1 MVSYRP
7 LGVTILAVIII
18 LTYSVIFIVGLLVL
32 IWGITTIPYIG
43 AGGVAISLVGVV
55 FLVWAFLR
63 LSMGFGL
70 LSLRRK
76 AWRSAML
83 VFCIG
88 LVIDIFI
95 SRGQGQVL
103 MDVIVIIYLLIV
115 KRHFRYG
122 D

>member
-18 LTYSVIFIVGLLVL
+18 LTYAFIFIVSLAVL
-32 IWGITTIPYIG
+32 FWGITAIPYMG
-43 AGGVAISLVGVV
+43 FGGLAISLVGVV

-88 LVIDIFI
+88 LVIDLFI
-95 SRGQGQVL
+95 SRGQIL
-103 MDVIVIIYLLIV
+103 LDVIIIIYLLIV

>member
-1 MVSYRP
+1 
-7 LGVTILAVIII
+7 
-18 LTYSVIFIVGLLVL
+18 
-32 IWGITTIPYIG
+32 
-43 AGGVAISLVGVV
+43 
-55 FLVWAFLR
+55 
-63 LSMGFGL
+63 MGFGL

-103 MDVIVIIYLLIV
+103 LDVIIIIYLLIV

>member
-7 LGVTILAVIII
+7 IGVTILAVIII
-18 LTYSVIFIVGLLVL
+18 LTYSVIFIAGLALL
-32 IWGITTIPYIG
+32 IWGIYTIPYMG
-43 AGGVAISLVGVV
+43 MGGVLAGILGIV

-76 AWRSAML
+76 AWGSAMI
-83 VFCIG
+83 VFCFG
-88 LVIDIFI
+88 LVIDLFVAK
-95 SRGQGQVL
+95 QQVL
-103 MDVIVIIYLLIV
+103 IDIIIIIYLLIV

>member
-1 MVSYRP
+1 
-7 LGVTILAVIII
+7 
-18 LTYSVIFIVGLLVL
+18 
-32 IWGITTIPYIG
+32 
-43 AGGVAISLVGVV
+43 
-55 FLVWAFLR
+55 
-63 LSMGFGL
+63 MGFGL

-88 LVIDIFI
+88 LVIDLFI
-95 SRGQGQVL
+95 SRGQIL
-103 MDVIVIIYLLIV
+103 LDVIIIIYLLIV

>member
-18 LTYSVIFIVGLLVL
+18 LTYALIFIVGLAVL
-32 IWGITTIPYIG
+32 LWGITAIPYLG
-43 AGGVAISLVGVV
+43 FGGVAISLVGVV

-88 LVIDIFI
+88 LVIDLFI
-95 SRGQGQVL
+95 SRGQIL
-103 MDVIVIIYLLIV
+103 LDVIIIIYLLIV